1 MFEPCPKIE
10 MKICGFAGSSNNVL
24 HCGIM
29 SGSLEATTV
38 SSIVK
43 CTKEM
48 TVKEIKEHIKRFKA
62 Y

>member
-10 MKICGFAGSSNNVL
+10 MKICGFAGTSKKVL
-24 HCGIM
+24 HCGLM
-29 SGSLEATTV
+29 LGSLEATSV
-38 SSIVK
+38 SNIPK

-48 TVKEIKEHIKRFKA
+48 TVTEIREHIKRFRA